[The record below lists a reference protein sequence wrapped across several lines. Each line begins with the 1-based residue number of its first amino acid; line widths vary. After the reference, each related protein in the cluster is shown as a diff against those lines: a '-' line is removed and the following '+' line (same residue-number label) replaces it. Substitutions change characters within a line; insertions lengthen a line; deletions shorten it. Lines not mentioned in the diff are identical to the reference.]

1 MRTLYELTDD
11 FLKLLT
17 LADDENEDI
26 EVILSTIEG
35 VDYEI
40 EQKAEGYAKV
50 MKELEARGEAL
61 KKEEERL
68 ANRRKSI
75 EANITRMKQALQ
87 QSMEAT
93 GKTKFK
99 TELFSFNVQN
109 NPPSL
114 VLDKPLED
122 IPDKFL
128 IPQEPKVDNATIKEL
143 LKNGEKLDFAH
154 LIKTQSLRIR

>member
-17 LADDENEDI
+17 LAEDENEDI

-40 EQKAEGYAKV
+40 ELKAEGYAKV
-50 MKELEARGEAL
+50 IKELEARAEAI
-61 KKEEERL
+61 KKEEDRL
-68 ANRRKSI
+68 SNRRKSI
-75 EANITRMKQALQ
+75 EGNIARMKQALQ

-109 NPPSL
+109 NQPSL

-128 IPQEPKVDNATIKEL
+128 IPQEPKVDNAAIKEL
-143 LKNGEKLDFAH
+143 LKKGEAFDFAH
-154 LIKTQSLRIR
+154 LITTQSLRIR